1 MEANENNLQDLR
13 QNEETPQ
20 KGARKGFFSWLRVHI
35 FDWWMRLLILFLLM
49 FGVGVTG
56 CLAIVFGRPV
66 YAFLILL
73 SGIVLL
79 LVTLGN
85 IILCI
90 IDLFKK
96 RFGGLI
102 GLLLTFFLAWMIL
115 CVDATILLALAD
127 AERWEPENG
136 FVDRS
141 EVPEMTEPLNTNGS
155 ADKDSGHENVPKDP
169 LQNQER

>member
-1 MEANENNLQDLR
+1 MV
-13 QNEETPQ
+13 
-20 KGARKGFFSWLRVHI
+20 GI
-35 FDWWMRLLILFLLM
+35 
-49 FGVGVTG
+49 GVTG
-56 CLAIVFGRPV
+56 CLAIVFERPD

-85 IILCI
+85 IIFCI

-102 GLLLTFFLAWMIL
+102 GLLLTFFLAWMIF

-127 AERWEPENG
+127 AERWKPENG
-136 FVDRS
+136 FEDKS
-141 EVPEMTEPLNTNGS
+141 EVIEMTEPLNTNGS
-155 ADKDSGHENVPKDP
+155 LNKNSDSGKEF
-169 LQNQER
+169 QN